1 MGNKVPIEKYL
12 KKQKSEH
19 LAPRLKSLIKTLI
32 TEQNYSNTE
41 GLISLL
47 EDIISIRTKKI
58 KSKVEKNQSSGSNIG
73 QSINLPR
80 LFSLLGNKNTGLEK
94 SEQKDE
100 RKSEKKVEDP
110 KVNLIEELIIAE
122 PIITRLRGFINL
134 LSSMVKEKRRIP
146 GADSDAAQVVIDK
159 AQDRNAE
166 FYDNPESRPKNDE
179 QELNQIWEIF
189 ARF

>member
-1 MGNKVPIEKYL
+1 MGNKVSIEKYL

-47 EDIISIRTKKI
+47 EDIISIRTMKI

-80 LFSLLGNKNTGLEK
+80 LFSLLGNKNSGSEK
-94 SEQKDE
+94 DEQKD
-100 RKSEKKVEDP
+100 EKKVEDP
-110 KVNLIEELIIAE
+110 KENLIEELIIAE

-134 LSSMVKEKRRIP
+134 LSSMVKEKRRIA